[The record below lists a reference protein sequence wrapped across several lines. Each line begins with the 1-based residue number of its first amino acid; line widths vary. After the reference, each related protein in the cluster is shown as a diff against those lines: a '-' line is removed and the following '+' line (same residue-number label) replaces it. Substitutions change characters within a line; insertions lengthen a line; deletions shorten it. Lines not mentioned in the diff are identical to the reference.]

1 MTTLAMILLAV
12 GVFAVSLCFIYLRFL
27 RDRHE
32 LRNLISPVN
41 IPESIRLP
49 IATTATPIATTVTPV
64 HSIEEGIQIIDVRST
79 DNSIIMSNV

>member
-1 MTTLAMILLAV
+1 MTTLAMILLAL

-32 LRNLISPVN
+32 LRNLISP

-49 IATTATPIATTVTPV
+49 IATTVTPIATTVTPV

-79 DNSIIMSNV
+79 DNSIIIMSNV